1 MANRPFGS
9 IGYANMIGFALIVP
23 ATILSAPY
31 GAKIA
36 HTISTGGLRK
46 AFALFLFLTS
56 LRMIYSLVA

>member
-1 MANRPFGS
+1 MV
-9 IGYANMIGFALIVP
+9 GFALIVP

-56 LRMIYSLVA
+56 LRMIYSLVT